1 MALISGLFVSTAFDF
16 RTNTIAQPTNAEAAN
31 NIWAAAPTLADG
43 RDALVAFIVLL
54 DGHVA
59 VFSVAAALYVA
70 ASGHNADESFCEGM
84 MSVLGVSFGIFFMF
98 VFFPLVGLCFWQFF
112 TDSTSPYPMLANVLA
127 VFIFHHSV
135 GGRMQQFFCEAIPLE
150 VYHLPQWFLH
160 ILRAGSRGM
169 GTTHLIAEAPLR
181 AAAERRAA
189 KLRAQ
194 MMLVDADGGTPSLP
208 SPGKAMASPQD
219 QELRTRRHLRVAAI
233 TS

>member
-1 MALISGLFVSTAFDF
+1 
-16 RTNTIAQPTNAEAAN
+16 
-31 NIWAAAPTLADG
+31 
-43 RDALVAFIVLL
+43 
-54 DGHVA
+54 
-59 VFSVAAALYVA
+59 
-70 ASGHNADESFCEGM
+70 
-84 MSVLGVSFGIFFMF
+84 
-98 VFFPLVGLCFWQFF
+98 
-112 TDSTSPYPMLANVLA
+112 MLANVLA

-135 GGRMQQFFCEAIPLE
+135 GVGCSNFSGNPARGLPLAAMVPPHPQGRF
-150 VYHLPQWFLH
+150 
-160 ILRAGSRGM
+160 SRY